1 MWIMIYTTMNEPNY
15 KIIEKLYPNHTFAIV
30 WDEEWDPCEI
40 QLVIDDQY
48 ASIWM
53 DQHIWFEDD
62 PNDLEWLRKEIDDYF
77 KQKTIEA

>member
-1 MWIMIYTTMNEPNY
+1 MANANF
-15 KIIEKLYPNHTFAIV
+15 KIIEKLYPNHTFAPV

-40 QLVIDDQY
+40 QLVIDDLF

-62 PNDLEWLRKEIDDYF
+62 PDDLEWLKEEIDDYF
-77 KQKTIEA
+77 KQKNIEI

>member
-1 MWIMIYTTMNEPNY
+1 MIDTTMNESND
-15 KIIEKLYPNHTFAIV
+15 KIIEKLYPNHVFVPI
-30 WDEEWDPCEI
+30 WDEEWDQNEI
-40 QLVIDDQY
+40 QLVIDDLY

-62 PNDLEWLRKEIDDYF
+62 QNDLEWLRKEIDDYF

>member
-1 MWIMIYTTMNEPNY
+1 MNEPNY
-15 KIIEKLYPNHTFAIV
+15 KIIEKLYPNHIFAIV

-48 ASIWM
+48 SRIWM

-62 PNDLEWLRKEIDDYF
+62 PIDLEWLREEIDDYF
-77 KQKTIEA
+77 NWVVD